1 MYNEILT
8 LIMQTG
14 QLNKDSKNVV
24 MTAVKRILEFNCFLY
39 INYFHVYYYAEK
51 QQKAVKNSKK

>member
-1 MYNEILT
+1 MSKEIST

-14 QLNKDSKNVV
+14 QLNKDSRNID

-39 INYFHVYYYAEK
+39 ID
-51 QQKAVKNSKK
+51 